1 MRTGRTAE
9 PREAY
14 ADSVNIMSYGRPD
27 DRRKRDHNSD
37 KLYCLM
43 TDRYKLI
50 YHQLFPDQ
58 TQFFDIQEDPREL
71 EDLAHRGLPEMQEM
85 MERLDGLDAYSKFKL
100 GDETTDPERAEMLK
114 QLGYGE

>member
-1 MRTGRTAE
+1 
-9 PREAY
+9 
-14 ADSVNIMSYGRPD
+14 MSARSSNDYWSSTHR
-27 DRRKRDHNSD
+27 
-37 KLYCLM
+37 L

-71 EDLAHRGLPEMQEM
+71 EDLARRGLPEMQEM
-85 MERLDGLDAYSKFKL
+85 MGRLDGLNAHSNLKL
-100 GDETTDPERAEMLK
+100 CAEPTDPERAERLE